1 MLACEGLRARDQV
14 SYFVFIIYFT
24 HSAEP
29 GRSMVGLDEDDFG
42 DDDDDDDDDDDEI
55 DENDPQ
61 LLVGLF
67 WV

>member
-14 SYFVFIIYFT
+14 SSFVFIIYFT

-42 DDDDDDDDDDDEI
+42 NDDDDDDDEI

-67 WV
+67 WVK

>member
-1 MLACEGLRARDQV
+1 
-14 SYFVFIIYFT
+14 
-24 HSAEP
+24 
-29 GRSMVGLDEDDFG
+29 MVGLDENDFG
-42 DDDDDDDDDDDEI
+42 NDDDDDDDDEI

>member
-1 MLACEGLRARDQV
+1 MLACEGLRARNQV
-14 SYFVFIIYFT
+14 SSFVFIIYFT

-42 DDDDDDDDDDDEI
+42 DDDNDDDDDEI

>member
-1 MLACEGLRARDQV
+1 MLACEGLRERDQV
-14 SYFVFIIYFT
+14 SLFVFIIYFT
-24 HSAEP
+24 HLAEP

-42 DDDDDDDDDDDEI
+42 DDDDDDDDEI

>member
-1 MLACEGLRARDQV
+1 M
-14 SYFVFIIYFT
+14 SSFVCIIYFT

-42 DDDDDDDDDDDEI
+42 NDDDDDDEI

>member
-1 MLACEGLRARDQV
+1 MLACEGLRERDQV
-14 SYFVFIIYFT
+14 SLFVFIIYFT

-42 DDDDDDDDDDDEI
+42 DDDTDDDDDEI

>member
-14 SYFVFIIYFT
+14 SYFVCIIYFT

-42 DDDDDDDDDDDEI
+42 NDDDDDDDEI

>member
-1 MLACEGLRARDQV
+1 MKDQV
-14 SYFVFIIYFT
+14 SSFVCIIYFT

-42 DDDDDDDDDDDEI
+42 NDDDDDDEI

>member
-1 MLACEGLRARDQV
+1 MLAFEGLRARDQV
-14 SYFVFIIYFT
+14 SSFVFIIFFT

-42 DDDDDDDDDDDEI
+42 DDDNDDDDDEI

>member
-14 SYFVFIIYFT
+14 SSFVFIIYFT

-29 GRSMVGLDEDDFG
+29 GRSMVRLDEDDFG
-42 DDDDDDDDDDDEI
+42 DDDNDDDDDEI

>member
-14 SYFVFIIYFT
+14 SSFVFIIYFT

-42 DDDDDDDDDDDEI
+42 DDDNDNDDDEI

>member
-1 MLACEGLRARDQV
+1 MLACEGLRERDQV
-14 SYFVFIIYFT
+14 SLFVFIIYFT

-42 DDDDDDDDDDDEI
+42 DDDNDDDDDEI

>member
-1 MLACEGLRARDQV
+1 
-14 SYFVFIIYFT
+14 
-24 HSAEP
+24 
-29 GRSMVGLDEDDFG
+29 MVGLDEDDFE
-42 DDDDDDDDDDDEI
+42 DDDNDDDNDEI

>member
-14 SYFVFIIYFT
+14 SSFVFIIYFT

-29 GRSMVGLDEDDFG
+29 GRSMVGLDEDDYG
-42 DDDDDDDDDDDEI
+42 DDDNDDDDDEI

>member
-1 MLACEGLRARDQV
+1 
-14 SYFVFIIYFT
+14 
-24 HSAEP
+24 
-29 GRSMVGLDEDDFG
+29 MVGLDEDDFG
-42 DDDDDDDDDDDEI
+42 NDDDDDDDDEI

>member
-1 MLACEGLRARDQV
+1 MLACEGLRARNQV
-14 SYFVFIIYFT
+14 SSFVFIIYFT

-42 DDDDDDDDDDDEI
+42 DDDDDDDDDEI

>member
-14 SYFVFIIYFT
+14 SSFVFIIYFT
-24 HSAEP
+24 HLAEP

-42 DDDDDDDDDDDEI
+42 DDDNDDDDDEI

>member
-1 MLACEGLRARDQV
+1 MLACEGLRARNQV
-14 SYFVFIIYFT
+14 SSFVFIIYFT

-29 GRSMVGLDEDDFG
+29 GRSMVRLDEDDFG
-42 DDDDDDDDDDDEI
+42 DDDNDDDDDEI

>member
-1 MLACEGLRARDQV
+1 MLACKGSRAKDQV
-14 SYFVFIIYFT
+14 SSFVCIIYST
-24 HSAEP
+24 HLAEP
-29 GRSMVGLDEDDFG
+29 GRSMVRLDENDFG
-42 DDDDDDDDDDDEI
+42 NDDDDDDDDEI

>member
-1 MLACEGLRARDQV
+1 
-14 SYFVFIIYFT
+14 
-24 HSAEP
+24 
-29 GRSMVGLDEDDFG
+29 MVGLDEDDFG
-42 DDDDDDDDDDDEI
+42 NDDDDDDDEI

>member
-14 SYFVFIIYFT
+14 SSFVFIIYFT

-42 DDDDDDDDDDDEI
+42 DDDNDDDDDEI

>member
-1 MLACEGLRARDQV
+1 MLACKGSRAKDQV
-14 SYFVFIIYFT
+14 SSFVCIIYFT

-42 DDDDDDDDDDDEI
+42 NDDDDDDDDDEI

>member
-1 MLACEGLRARDQV
+1 
-14 SYFVFIIYFT
+14 
-24 HSAEP
+24 
-29 GRSMVGLDEDDFG
+29 MVGLDKDDFG
-42 DDDDDDDDDDDEI
+42 DDDDDDDDDDEI

>member
-1 MLACEGLRARDQV
+1 MLACEGLRERDQV
-14 SYFVFIIYFT
+14 SLFVFIIYFT

-42 DDDDDDDDDDDEI
+42 DDDDDDDDEI

>member
-1 MLACEGLRARDQV
+1 M
-14 SYFVFIIYFT
+14 SSFVFIIYFT

-42 DDDDDDDDDDDEI
+42 DDDNDDDDDDEI

-61 LLVGLF
+61 LLVGFF

>member
-1 MLACEGLRARDQV
+1 MLACEGLRERDQV
-14 SYFVFIIYFT
+14 SLFVFIIYFT

-42 DDDDDDDDDDDEI
+42 DDDDDDDDDEI

>member
-1 MLACEGLRARDQV
+1 
-14 SYFVFIIYFT
+14 
-24 HSAEP
+24 
-29 GRSMVGLDEDDFG
+29 MVGLDEDDFG
-42 DDDDDDDDDDDEI
+42 DDDNDDDDDEI

>member
-14 SYFVFIIYFT
+14 SSFVFIIYFT

-42 DDDDDDDDDDDEI
+42 NDDDDDDDEI